1 MSKKHKDKPKVT
13 KRFSYFEQYKVVEG
27 FSQFVDIPTNMASS
41 GGTTTGGSEG
51 IHTQSSPINSQV
63 NLDNDGDEIAEDV
76 DVRPPGRKAA
86 KEAIRKGKK
95 AANDGSPMASAVMS
109 IAANQTSM
117 LSYREKRDEEYARL
131 LQEQENRE
139 NIRLQMKMRNEAF
152 KLQEREERIMEMD
165 TSNMNPTK
173 KSYWERKQKV
183 IAEREEN
190 ASSGYSQP
198 FYGSYY
204 PQPPFPGA
212 FPPPPFTG
220 AFPQPPFPGAFPQ
233 PPFTGGYYPQPPITD
248 ESNNDPANTDW
259 MHTSLEDDNN

>member
-1 MSKKHKDKPKVT
+1 MSKKNKDKPKVT
-13 KRFSYFEQYKVVEG
+13 KKFSYFEQYEVIEG
-27 FSQFVDIPTNMASS
+27 FSQFADIPTNTASS

-51 IHTQSSPINSQV
+51 IHTQPSPTNSQV

-76 DVRPPGRKAA
+76 DVRPPRRKAA
-86 KEAIRKGKK
+86 KEVICKGKK
-95 AANDGSPMASAVMS
+95 AAKDGSPMASAVMF

-173 KSYWERKQKV
+173 KSYWERKQKAV
-183 IAEREEN
+183 AEREEN
-190 ASSGYSQP
+190 ISSGYSQP
-198 FYGSYY
+198 A
-204 PQPPFPGA
+204 FPGA
-212 FPPPPFTG
+212 FP
-220 AFPQPPFPGAFPQ
+220 
-233 PPFTGGYYPQPPITD
+233 
-248 ESNNDPANTDW
+248 
-259 MHTSLEDDNN
+259 